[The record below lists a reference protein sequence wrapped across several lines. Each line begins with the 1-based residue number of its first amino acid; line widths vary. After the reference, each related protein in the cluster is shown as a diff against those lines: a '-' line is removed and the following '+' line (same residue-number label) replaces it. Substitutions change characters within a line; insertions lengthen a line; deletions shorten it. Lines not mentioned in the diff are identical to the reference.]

1 MPIIRLVP
9 GDEERLDA
17 FLALHPSTSLFLRS
31 NLRRAGL
38 WDEGRAFQARYAAMI
53 GADGGITGVVAHAWN
68 GNLLV
73 QATPDQAISLAAS
86 LAVEGDRPV
95 AGIIGP
101 LPAVQ
106 AVRALFPQK
115 ELASDGTQDL
125 FDLPLADLRV
135 PQILRE
141 PGFTCRRAKVADFP
155 LLTAWRRAYGV
166 ALRNIP
172 DDATLAAEAGAEI
185 ANWGEAGEIFLLVDP
200 AGEPIAMAVHNARI
214 PDTVQIGG
222 VWTPPA
228 LRGRGYARAVVAAA
242 LLAARDDGAY
252 VGVLFTGKQ
261 NEQAR
266 RAYLA
271 LGFRPIGD
279 YGILLFR

>member
-1 MPIIRLVP
+1 MPIIRLMP

-17 FLALHPSTSLFLRS
+17 YLARHPSTSLFLRS
-31 NLRRAGL
+31 NLRRAGFQ
-38 WDEGRAFQARYAAMI
+38 DEGKAFQARYAAMI
-53 GADGGITGVVAHAWN
+53 GADGSISGVVAHAWN

-73 QATPDQAISLAAS
+73 QAVPDQAIPLAAS
-86 LAVEGDRPV
+86 LAEDGDRPV

-101 LPAVQ
+101 LPAAQ
-106 AVRALFPQK
+106 AVRSLFPHR

-125 FDLPLADLRV
+125 FDLPLAELRI
-135 PQILRE
+135 PHILGER
-141 PGFTCRRAKVADFP
+141 GFAWRRAGAADFP

-166 ALRNIP
+166 ELLNIP
-172 DDATLAAEAGAEI
+172 DDAALATRSATEI
-185 ANWGEAGEIFLLVDP
+185 ATWGEAGEIFLLVDP

-228 LRGRGYARAVVAAA
+228 LRGRGYARAAVAVA
-242 LLAARDDGAY
+242 LLAARNDGAL

-271 LGFRPIGD
+271 LGFRSIGD

>member
-1 MPIIRLVP
+1 MPIIRMMP

-17 FLALHPSTSLFLRS
+17 YLARHPSTSLFLRS

-38 WDEGRAFQARYAAMI
+38 RDEGKAFQARYAAMI
-53 GADGGITGVVAHAWN
+53 GADGSISGVVAHAWN

-73 QATPDQAISLAAS
+73 QAVPDQAIPLAAL
-86 LAVEGDRPV
+86 LAEDGDRPV

-101 LPAVQ
+101 LPAAQ
-106 AVRALFPQK
+106 AVRSLFPHRA
-115 ELASDGTQDL
+115 LASDGTQDL
-125 FDLPLADLRV
+125 FDLPLAELRI
-135 PQILRE
+135 PHIL
-141 PGFTCRRAKVADFP
+141 GDSAFAWRRAGAADFP

-166 ALRNIP
+166 ALLNIP
-172 DDATLAAEAGAEI
+172 DDAALAARSATEI
-185 ANWGEAGEIFLLVDP
+185 ATWGEAGEIFLLVDP

-228 LRGRGYARAVVAAA
+228 LRGRGYARAAVAAA
-242 LLAARDDGAY
+242 LLAARDEGAH